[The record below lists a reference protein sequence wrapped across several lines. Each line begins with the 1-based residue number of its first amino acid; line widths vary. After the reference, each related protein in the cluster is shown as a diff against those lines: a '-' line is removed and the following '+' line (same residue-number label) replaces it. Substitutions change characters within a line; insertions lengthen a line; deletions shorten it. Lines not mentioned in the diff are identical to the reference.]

1 MKIKLIHIQ
10 TRLQKIRQKGFFH
23 LLSANILI
31 QIVAFTSQL
40 IVAGILMPE
49 DIGRIK
55 IIQTYLSIFSI
66 IAGMGFN
73 VSTLKLCSEN
83 RTKEERDILFRTGLL
98 FTIISTICLYI
109 LILLLNYF
117 HIFTRDTLIQWLI
130 PLGLFPIISSSLFSV
145 ITSYFQA
152 ANKFKT
158 LSALTI
164 SNKVISIIGILI
176 LTCLWGIKGYYIAY
190 NLGLILMLL
199 VCFKVIRIEHSRTSL
214 SDRFSYFSSHWKY
227 AKSSLWA
234 NLLSEMSAYVDI
246 VLIGLFI
253 TDMHQIGFYSFALT
267 ITILFR
273 LFPSTVQQIT
283 SPLFSSIS
291 SQKEQFQIAFKRYNK
306 MLYLVVTITFLAAW
320 LAIPPIVHFVFN
332 GKYDESMHY
341 FPFLA
346 FGWSLRQL
354 VQLQSAAIFGLGKI
368 HYNAL
373 VSFITLLVNSLIISI
388 SLHFYGLMGAA
399 YASIPGG
406 LFFVC
411 LSRYYFHKALREMI
425 E

>member
-1 MKIKLIHIQ
+1 MKIKLRHIQ

-83 RTKEERDILFRTGLL
+83 RTKEERDTLFRAGLF
-98 FTIISTICLYI
+98 FTIISTTCLYL

-117 HIFTRDTLIQWLI
+117 HIFTKDSLIQWLI

-152 ANKFKT
+152 ANEFKT
-158 LSALTI
+158 LSALTV

-176 LTCLWGIKGYYIAY
+176 LTCFWGIKGYYVAY

-199 VCFKVIRIEHSRTSL
+199 VCFKVIRIEHTKASL
-214 SDRFSYFSSHWKY
+214 SDKFSYFSSHWKY

-246 VLIGLFI
+246 VLIGFFI

-291 SQKEQFQIAFKRYNK
+291 NQKEQFQIAFKRYNK
-306 MLYLVVTITFLAAW
+306 ILYLVVAVTFLAAW
-320 LAIPPIVHFVFN
+320 LTIPDIVHFVFN

-346 FGWSLRQL
+346 LGWSLRQL

-373 VSFITLLVNSLIISI
+373 VSFIVLLFNIIIISI

-406 LFFVC
+406 FVFVC
-411 LSRYYFHKALREMI
+411 LSRYYFHKAQREMV

>member
-1 MKIKLIHIQ
+1 MKIKLRHIQ

-83 RTKEERDILFRTGLL
+83 RTKEERDTLFRAGLF
-98 FTIISTICLYI
+98 FTIISTTCLYL

-152 ANKFKT
+152 ANEFKT
-158 LSALTI
+158 LSALTV
-164 SNKVISIIGILI
+164 SNKVISILGILI
-176 LTCLWGIKGYYIAY
+176 LTCFWGIKGYYVAY

-199 VCFKVIRIEHSRTSL
+199 VCFKVIRIEHTKASL
-214 SDRFSYFSSHWKY
+214 SDKFSYFSSHWKY

-246 VLIGLFI
+246 VLIGFFI
-253 TDMHQIGFYSFALT
+253 TNMHQIGFYSFALT

-291 SQKEQFQIAFKRYNK
+291 NQQEQFQIAFKRYNK
-306 MLYLVVTITFLAAW
+306 ILYLVVILTFLAAW
-320 LAIPPIVHFVFN
+320 LTIPLIVHFVFN

-346 FGWSLRQL
+346 LGWSLRQL

-373 VSFITLLVNSLIISI
+373 VSFIVLLFNIIIISI

-406 LFFVC
+406 FVFVC
-411 LSRYYFHKALREMI
+411 LSRYYFHKAQREMV

>member
-1 MKIKLIHIQ
+1 MKIKLGHIQ

-83 RTKEERDILFRTGLL
+83 RTKEERDTLFKAGLF
-98 FTIISTICLYI
+98 FTIISTTCLYL

-152 ANKFKT
+152 TNEFKT
-158 LSALTI
+158 LSALTV
-164 SNKVISIIGILI
+164 SNKVISILGILI
-176 LTCLWGIKGYYIAY
+176 LTCFWGIKGYYVAY

-199 VCFKVIRIEHSRTSL
+199 VCFKVMRIEHTKTSL
-214 SDRFSYFSSHWKY
+214 SDKFSYFSSHWKY

-246 VLIGLFI
+246 VLIGFFI

-291 SQKEQFQIAFKRYNK
+291 NQKEQFQIAFKRYNK
-306 MLYLVVTITFLAAW
+306 ILYLVVAVTFLAAW
-320 LAIPPIVHFVFN
+320 LTIPPIVHFVFN

-346 FGWSLRQL
+346 LGWSLRQL

-373 VSFITLLVNSLIISI
+373 VSFIVLLFNIIIISI

-406 LFFVC
+406 FVFVC
-411 LSRYYFHKALREMI
+411 LSRYYFHKAQREMV

>member
-1 MKIKLIHIQ
+1 MKIKLRHIQ

-83 RTKEERDILFRTGLL
+83 RTKEERDTLFRAGLF
-98 FTIISTICLYI
+98 FTIISTTCLYL

-117 HIFTRDTLIQWLI
+117 HIFTKDSLIQWLI

-152 ANKFKT
+152 TNEFKT
-158 LSALTI
+158 LSALTV
-164 SNKVISIIGILI
+164 SNKVISILGILI
-176 LTCLWGIKGYYIAY
+176 LTCFWGIKGYYVAY

-199 VCFKVIRIEHSRTSL
+199 VCFKVIRIEHTKASL
-214 SDRFSYFSSHWKY
+214 SDKFSYFSSHWKY

-246 VLIGLFI
+246 ILIGFFI

-291 SQKEQFQIAFKRYNK
+291 NQKEQFQIAFKRYNK
-306 MLYLVVTITFLAAW
+306 ILYLVVAVTFLAAW
-320 LAIPPIVHFVFN
+320 LTIPDIVHFVFN

-346 FGWSLRQL
+346 LGWSLRQL

-373 VSFITLLVNSLIISI
+373 VSFIVLLFNIIIISI

-406 LFFVC
+406 FVFVC
-411 LSRYYFHKALREMI
+411 LSRYYFHKAQREMV

>member
-1 MKIKLIHIQ
+1 MKIKLRHIQ
-10 TRLQKIRQKGFFH
+10 TRIQKIRQKGFFH

-40 IVAGILMPE
+40 IVAGILAPE

-66 IAGMGFN
+66 VAGMGFN
-73 VSTLKLCSEN
+73 ASTLKLCSEN
-83 RTKEERDILFRTGLL
+83 RTQEERDSLFRAGLL
-98 FTIISTICLYI
+98 FTVISTTCIYLLI
-109 LILLLNYF
+109 LILNYL
-117 HIFTRDTLIQWLI
+117 HIFTRDALIQWLI
-130 PLGLFPIISSSLFSV
+130 PLGLFPIVSNSLFSV

-152 ANKFKT
+152 ANKIKT
-158 LSALTI
+158 LSAITV
-164 SNKVISIIGILI
+164 SNKVVSIIGILI
-176 LTCLWGIKGYYIAY
+176 LTCFWGIKGYYIAY

-199 VCFKVIRIEHSRTSL
+199 ACFKFLGFKRTKSV
-214 SDRFSYFSSHWKY
+214 SSYKFSYFSTHWKY
-227 AKSSLWA
+227 AKSSIWA

-246 VLIGLFI
+246 VLIGFFI

-267 ITILFR
+267 ITVLFR

-283 SPLFSSIS
+283 NPHFSAIS
-291 SQKEQFQIAFKRYNK
+291 NQRERFHSVFKRYNK
-306 MLYLVVTITFLAAW
+306 ILYLAVALTFFIAW
-320 LAIPPIVHFVFN
+320 LTIPHITHFVFN
-332 GKYDESMHY
+332 GKYDDSMQY

-346 FGWSLRQL
+346 LGWSLRQL

-373 VSFITLLVNSLIISI
+373 ISFIVLLINTILISVL
-388 SLHFYGLMGAA
+388 LHFYGLMGAA

-406 LFFVC
+406 LAFVC
-411 LSRYYFHKALREMI
+411 LSRYYFHKALREMV